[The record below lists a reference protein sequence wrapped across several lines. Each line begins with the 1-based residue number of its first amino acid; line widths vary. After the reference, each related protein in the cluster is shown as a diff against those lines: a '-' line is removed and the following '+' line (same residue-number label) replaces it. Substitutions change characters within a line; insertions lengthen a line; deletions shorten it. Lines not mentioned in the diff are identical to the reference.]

1 MASYNQ
7 TIKMTFTVCDDGDG
21 SKVMDDIIRQLQLT
35 SGVCD
40 IKATFKKELVPSQGS
55 SKASSDAFPIV
66 KADVDAWD
74 EADWGMAGWEPVNE
88 LVYVDDFTELKEE
101 EEADGSAVGSAVGSG
116 VGSAVGTT
124 RTVEEK
130 DTTVPAQMPPASGAD
145 TPHPASKLTLEK
157 YKRAYLLKGELPFH
171 NQELFFEIYN
181 DEYWAE
187 KDNIITRN
195 GITFAYWNKTLNGW
209 IVRPRNKDFM
219 EEFIEYIH
227 LANV

>member
-40 IKATFKKELVPSQGS
+40 IKATFKKEFVPSQGS
-55 SKASSDAFPIV
+55 SKASTDAFPIV

-101 EEADGSAVGSAVGSG
+101 EEADGSAVGSG

-124 RTVEEK
+124 RTEGEK
-130 DTTVPAQMPPASGAD
+130 DTTVPAQMP
-145 TPHPASKLTLEK
+145 PASKLTLEK